1 MGNHLLEKPSTT
13 DANAYLE
20 AQNGRRKF
28 WHKKLLKPVGHP
40 LKTPVVCLISGILNG
55 QLTFPSIKPTS
66 SQQNKGTHFAHN
78 LHYYNLNQGSFKIDK
93 KTLCQ
98 IPKLPM
104 FFNQIC
110 ETLFLKE
117 KISSL
122 PLIERIK
129 QKCTR
134 LLVLHKIREKK
145 FEMSQCGIFQHHWAQ
160 TKLVLI

>member
-1 MGNHLLEKPSTT
+1 MDLTKVSNLMGNHLLGKPSTT
-13 DANAYLE
+13 DANTYLE

-78 LHYYNLNQGSFKIDK
+78 LHYYNLNQGSLKIDK

-98 IPKLPM
+98 IPKIPI

-122 PLIERIK
+122 PLIEIIK
-129 QKCTR
+129 QKAQDYRFCTK
-134 LLVLHKIREKK
+134 LEKK
-145 FEMSQCGIFQHHWAQ
+145 N
-160 TKLVLI
+160 